1 LTNLISDVEKRM
13 LKTIEHSVIKS
24 EELFSQKFLRTVL
37 HRGEPMA
44 DVLDSKIGMSEVMNV
59 AVHKT
64 DNTVTQD
71 IQENLKILHS
81 QLQHSIILLG
91 ESFSLNC

>member
-1 LTNLISDVEKRM
+1 MISDVEKRM

-24 EELFSQKFLRTVL
+24 EELFSHKFLNTVL

-44 DVLDSKIGMSEVMNV
+44 DVLDSKIGMREVMNV

-71 IQENLKILHS
+71 M
-81 QLQHSIILLG
+81 
-91 ESFSLNC
+91 